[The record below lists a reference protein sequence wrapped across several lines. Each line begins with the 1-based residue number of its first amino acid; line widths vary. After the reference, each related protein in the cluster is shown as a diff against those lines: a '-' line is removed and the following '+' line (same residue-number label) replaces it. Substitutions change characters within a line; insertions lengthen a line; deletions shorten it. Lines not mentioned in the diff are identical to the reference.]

1 MHGSMRGDWKPGMVL
16 WDCGPA
22 RKDAGV
28 ATQRL
33 QPRRQSPTLQSGG
46 LFALI
51 EKVRRLPQSHSLR
64 AAIDEAARAARDIA
78 VAEAGRAIDA
88 PRGIYA
94 EKLAARRRVHVSGLK
109 GSATVLLAEAIR
121 QSLEKNLLLVYPDD
135 EAAQDATSDF
145 RTLSNGSVVHF
156 PERAVAPHRFELREN
171 LATGGDRNES
181 LLKILN
187 GGADVVV
194 TSVLGFIEKTI
205 PRAQLASHQ
214 RVLSIGDTLDLEAL
228 RDHLVDMGYDAV
240 TVIEEAGQ
248 FAVRGAIV
256 DVFDPAWD
264 YPARVELDDEE
275 IASIRSFDLDT
286 QRSVEALQTITV
298 LPASS
303 VPLDDKATAHLRAY
317 LQAREF
323 PKDLI
328 DSIAEEAEHSRS
340 SYVWRRYAPALG
352 MTGSLLEFFQEPPI
366 VWFVDGEGVNRVL
379 ANLSR
384 DFARNAQ
391 RAEDDFPPLALED
404 YVHPI
409 DHVRAFGAP
418 VVVHWA
424 LGDIASESA
433 APDTAPGDQL
443 ERPQE
448 NETTVKFQVAAHPS
462 VVGKLDPLLKQIK
475 SLGAKGVD
483 AMIYSETPTQRDRLA
498 DMLGE
503 DELLVHL
510 PVGWIASGF
519 IWEQAGLA
527 ILTDHQIFNRML
539 ARPRKKRAKRR
550 TTTVRTDSLQGGDY
564 VVHVDYGI
572 GRFVGLEKINADDG
586 ATECL
591 TVRFDGGDRIFV
603 PLDQIHLVEKYI
615 GREGVVPKLDKLGGS
630 RWQATKERAKKAIE
644 DVARDLLRVYAQR
657 ELATAPAF
665 GPDTQ
670 WQRELEASFPYEETP
685 HQISVTREIKD
696 DLETAHPMERLV
708 CGDVGFG
715 KTEVAI
721 RAAFKV
727 AASGKQVAVLVPTT
741 LLAFQHR
748 RTFTERMGRFPLR
761 IAMLSRFVSTNEQ
774 RETVAALREGTI
786 DVVIGTHRLFSKDVA
801 FKELGLL
808 IVDEEHRFGV
818 KHKERLKE
826 LAKGVHVLSLTATPI
841 PRTLYMSLSGL
852 RKISLIETPPRNRHP
867 VKTEVTA
874 FDEDVIAR
882 AISEEVGR
890 DGQVF
895 FVHNRV
901 QSINSLK
908 AFLEKLLPG
917 VRFGVAHGQM
927 KENQLENAVLDFM
940 NRKFDVLVATMIIE
954 SGLDFP
960 NANTLI
966 VNRADRFGLAQLY
979 QLRGRVGRREQQA
992 FAYFMV
998 PRQISLTP
1006 QAVKRLQA
1014 MEEFEELGS
1023 GYRLAMRDLEIR
1035 GAGNVLGTEQHGH
1048 VAAIGFELYTKLLKE
1063 TVDQLRGETHEEAP
1077 PCRVEAPYSCYLP
1090 DRYVADADERMLLYK
1105 RIARMTHPD
1114 EAVALGDELR
1124 DRFGEPPP
1132 PAQMLVDLAHIKLEA
1147 SGLGIVMVQLRDPGH
1162 RLLARDGRENAQD
1175 LPRGEASLEFAPG
1188 RALSPEAAAR
1198 LSETFGRRILFKA
1211 GKTFAVSLIGQP
1223 PSPLVDEVKN
1233 LLQVARFASKINSLP
1248 KR

>member
-1 MHGSMRGDWKPGMVL
+1 
-16 WDCGPA
+16 
-22 RKDAGV
+22 
-28 ATQRL
+28 
-33 QPRRQSPTLQSGG
+33 
-46 LFALI
+46 LI
-51 EKVRRLPQSHSLR
+51 DKIRRLPQTHALR
-64 AAIDEAARAARDIA
+64 ASIDEAGRVAREIA
-78 VAEAGRAIDA
+78 EAEAGRAIDA
-88 PRGIYA
+88 PRGIYKD
-94 EKLAARRRVHVSGLK
+94 KLASRRRVHVSGLK
-109 GSATVLLAEAIR
+109 GSSPVFLAEAIR
-121 QSLEKNLLLVYPDD
+121 QSLGKSLLLVYPDD
-135 EAAQDATSDF
+135 EAALDAVSDF
-145 RTLSNGSVVHF
+145 RTVSKGSVVHF
-156 PERAVAPHRFELREN
+156 PERAIAPHRFELREN
-171 LATGGDRNES
+171 LAAGGDRNES

-187 GGADVVV
+187 GAADVVV

-205 PRAQLASHQ
+205 PRVQLASHQ
-214 RVLSIGDTLDLEAL
+214 RLLQTGDTLDLEAL
-228 RDHLVDMGYDAV
+228 REHLVAMGYDAV
-240 TVIEEAGQ
+240 SVVEEAGQ

-264 YPARVELDDEE
+264 YPARVELDGDE

-286 QRSVEALQTITV
+286 QRSVQALLACTI
-298 LPASS
+298 LPAGT
-303 VPLDDKATAHLRAY
+303 VPLDSEATTHLRAF
-317 LQAREF
+317 LKARNFVAE
-323 PKDLI
+323 LI
-328 DSIAEEAEHSRS
+328 ERIADEAEHSRS

-352 MTGSLLEFFQEPPI
+352 MTGSLLEFFAEPPI

-379 ANLSR
+379 GTLAR

-391 RAEDDFPPLALED
+391 RAEDEFPPLALGD

-409 DHVRAFGAP
+409 DHVRAHAAP
-418 VVVHWA
+418 VVVHWSLA
-424 LGDIASESA
+424 DGSI
-433 APDTAPGDQL
+433 TAPLAEAAVKSDVLAIPTDGEQSI
-443 ERPQE
+443 
-448 NETTVKFQVAAHPS
+448 KFQTAAHPS
-462 VVGKLDPLLKQIK
+462 VVGKLDPLLKQIRT
-475 SLGAKGVD
+475 LGAKHVET
-483 AMIYSETPTQRDRLA
+483 MIYSETPTQRERMA

-503 DELLVHL
+503 DEMLVHL

-539 ARPRKKRAKRR
+539 ARPRKKRATRR

-572 GRFVGLEKINADDG
+572 GRFVGLEKINADDST
-586 ATECL
+586 TECL
-591 TVRFDGGDRIFV
+591 TIRFDGGDRIFV

-615 GREGVVPKLDKLGGS
+615 GREGVMPKLDKLSGS
-630 RWQATKERAKKAIE
+630 RWQHTKERAKKAIE
-644 DVARDLLRVYAQR
+644 DVARDLLRVYAER

-696 DLETAHPMERLV
+696 DLEEAHPMERLV

-727 AASGKQVAVLVPTT
+727 ASSGKQVAVLVPTT
-741 LLAFQHR
+741 LLAFQHQ
-748 RTFTERMGRFPLR
+748 RTFSERMGQFPLR
-761 IAMLSRFVSTNEQ
+761 IAMLSRFVSTAEQ
-774 RETVAALREGTI
+774 KKTLVDLREGSI

-801 FKELGLL
+801 FKDLGLL

-818 KHKERLKE
+818 KHKERLKQI
-826 LAKGVHVLSLTATPI
+826 AKGVHVLSLTATPI

-874 FDEDVIAR
+874 FDEDTIAR

-901 QSINSLK
+901 QSIHSMR

-927 KENQLENAVLDFM
+927 AEDELETAVLDFM
-940 NRKFDVLVATMIIE
+940 ARKFDVLISTMIIE

-966 VNRADRFGLAQLY
+966 INRADRFGLAQLY

-992 FAYFMV
+992 YAYFLV

-1048 VAAIGFELYTKLLKE
+1048 VAAIGFELYTKMLKE
-1063 TVDQLRGETHEEAP
+1063 TVDQLRGEAHEVAP
-1077 PCRVEAPYSCYLP
+1077 PCRVESPYSCYLP
-1090 DRYVADADERMLLYK
+1090 DRYVPDADERMLLYK

-1114 EAVALGDELR
+1114 EAVALGEELR
-1124 DRFGEPPP
+1124 DRFGDPPP
-1132 PAQMLVDLAHIKLEA
+1132 PAQTLVDLAHIKLEA
-1147 SGLGIVMVQLRDPGH
+1147 SQLGVTMVQLRDPGY
-1162 RLLARDGRENAQD
+1162 RLLAREGGRSGRAGAAESAQH
-1175 LPRGEASLEFAPG
+1175 LPRGEASVEFAPG

-1211 GKTFAVSLIGQP
+1211 GKTFAVSLIGDP
-1223 PSPLVDEVKN
+1223 PTPLVDEVKN

>member
-1 MHGSMRGDWKPGMVL
+1 MID
-16 WDCGPA
+16 
-22 RKDAGV
+22 
-28 ATQRL
+28 
-33 QPRRQSPTLQSGG
+33 
-46 LFALI
+46 
-51 EKVRRLPQSHSLR
+51 KVRRLPQTHSLR
-64 AAIDEAARAARDIA
+64 AAIEDAARAAREIA
-78 VAEAGRAIDA
+78 QAQAGRALDA
-88 PRGIYA
+88 PRGLYG
-94 EKLAARRRVHVSGLK
+94 EKLTARRRVHVSGLK
-109 GSATVLLAEAIR
+109 GSSPVLVAEAIR
-121 QSLEKNLLLVYPDD
+121 QSLGQSLLLVYPDD
-135 EAAQDATSDF
+135 EAAQDAASDF
-145 RTLSNGSVVHF
+145 RTLSSGSVVHF
-156 PERAVAPHRFELREN
+156 PERAIAPHRFELREN
-171 LATGGDRNES
+171 LAAGGDRNES

-214 RVLSIGDTLDLEAL
+214 RVLAVGDTLDLEAL
-228 RDHLVDMGYDAV
+228 RDHLVAMGYDAL

-248 FAVRGAIV
+248 FAVRGSIV

-264 YPARVELDDEE
+264 YPARVELDGDE

-286 QRSVEALQTITV
+286 QRSIETLQSCTI

-303 VPLDDKATAHLRAY
+303 VPLDDTATAHLRAY

-328 DSIAEEAEHSRS
+328 ERIADEAEHSRS

-352 MTGSLLEFFQEPPI
+352 MTGSLLEFFAEPPV
-366 VWFVDGEGVNRVL
+366 VWFVDGEGTNRVL
-379 ANLSR
+379 ANLAR
-384 DFARNAQ
+384 NFARNAQ
-391 RAEDDFPPLALED
+391 RAEDEFPPLALED
-404 YVHPI
+404 YVHAI
-409 DHVRAFGAP
+409 DHVRAHGAP

-424 LGDIASESA
+424 LSDASITA
-433 APDTAPGDQL
+433 APPADAAARSDAIDPPHD
-443 ERPQE
+443 
-448 NETTVKFQVAAHPS
+448 NEQSVRFQTSAHPS
-462 VVGKLDPLLKQIK
+462 VVGKLDPLLRQIK
-475 SLGAKGVD
+475 GLGAKGVD
-483 AMIYSETPTQRDRLA
+483 VMIYSETPTQRDRLA

-519 IWEQAGLA
+519 IWEQASLA

-539 ARPRKKRAKRR
+539 ARPRKKRIKRR
-550 TTTVRTDSLQGGDY
+550 TATVRTDSLKGGDY

-572 GRFVGLEKINADDG
+572 GRFVGLEKIEADEN

-603 PLDQIHLVEKYI
+603 PLDQIHLVEKYV
-615 GREGVVPKLDKLGGS
+615 GREGVVPKLDKLGGT
-630 RWQATKERAKKAIE
+630 RWQHTKERAQKAIE
-644 DVARDLLRVYAQR
+644 DVAKDLLRVYAER

-696 DLETAHPMERLV
+696 DLEEAHPMERLV

-727 AASGKQVAVLVPTT
+727 ASSGKQVAVLVPTT
-741 LLAFQHR
+741 LLAFQHQ
-748 RTFTERMGRFPLR
+748 RTFTERMKQFPLR
-761 IAMLSRFVSTNEQ
+761 IAMLSRFVSTAEQ
-774 RETVAALREGTI
+774 KETVAALREGTI
-786 DVVIGTHRLFSKDVA
+786 DIVIGTHRLFSKDVV
-801 FKELGLL
+801 FKDLGLL

-818 KHKERLKE
+818 KHKERLKQI
-826 LAKGVHVLSLTATPI
+826 AKGVHVLSLTATPI

-867 VKTEVTA
+867 VKTEVIA

-882 AISEEVGR
+882 AISEEIGR

-901 QSINSLK
+901 QSIHSMK

-927 KENQLENAVLDFM
+927 AEDQLESAVLDFM
-940 NRKFDVLVATMIIE
+940 SRKFDVLISTMIIE

-966 VNRADRFGLAQLY
+966 INRADRFGLAQLY

-992 FAYFMV
+992 YAYFMV

-1063 TVDQLRGETHEEAP
+1063 TVDALRGEAHEEAP

-1090 DRYVADADERMLLYK
+1090 DRYVPDADERMLLYR
-1105 RIARMTHPD
+1105 RIARMTDPD
-1114 EAVALGDELR
+1114 EAIALGDELR

-1132 PAQMLVDLAHIKLEA
+1132 PAQMLVDLAHVKLEA
-1147 SGLGIVMVQLRDPGH
+1147 SRLGVVIVQLRDPGY
-1162 RLLARDGRENAQD
+1162 RMLSRETGRSGRPGEVAQS
-1175 LPRGEASLEFAPG
+1175 LPRGEASLEFASG
-1188 RALSPEAAAR
+1188 RALTPEAAAR

-1211 GKTFAVSLIGQP
+1211 GSTFAVSLIGQP
-1223 PSPLVDEVKN
+1223 PARLVDEVKN

>member
-1 MHGSMRGDWKPGMVL
+1 MID
-16 WDCGPA
+16 
-22 RKDAGV
+22 
-28 ATQRL
+28 
-33 QPRRQSPTLQSGG
+33 
-46 LFALI
+46 
-51 EKVRRLPQSHSLR
+51 KVRRLPQTQSLR
-64 AAIDEAARAARDIA
+64 AAIDEAARAAREIA
-78 VAEAGRAIDA
+78 QAEAGRAIDA
-88 PRGIYA
+88 PRGAYA
-94 EKLAARRRVHVSGLK
+94 EKLSARRRVHVAGLK
-109 GSATVLLAEAIR
+109 GSSPVFLAEAIR
-121 QSLEKNLLLVYPDD
+121 QSLGKSILLVYPDD
-135 EAAQDATSDF
+135 EAAQDAVSDF
-145 RTLSNGSVVHF
+145 RTVSNGSIVHF

-214 RVLSIGDTLDLEAL
+214 RLLQTGDTLDLDGL
-228 RDHLVDMGYDAV
+228 REHLSDMGYDAV

-264 YPARVELDDEE
+264 HPARVELDGDE

-286 QRSVEALQTITV
+286 QRSIDALQSITI
-298 LPASS
+298 LPAGS
-303 VPLDDKATAHLRAY
+303 VPLDSEATTHLRAY
-317 LQAREF
+317 LKQRGF
-323 PKDLI
+323 D
-328 DSIAEEAEHSRS
+328 AELVERISDEAEHSRS

-352 MTGSLLEFFQEPPI
+352 MNGSLLEFFAEPPI
-366 VWFVDGEGVNRVL
+366 VWFVDGEGINRVL
-379 ANLSR
+379 ANLAR
-384 DFARNAQ
+384 DFVRNAQ
-391 RAEDDFPPLALED
+391 RAEDEFPPLALED

-409 DHVRAFGAP
+409 DHVRRYAAP
-418 VVVHWA
+418 VVTHWA
-424 LGDIASESA
+424 LDAAITAAIAAEDPPKADSIPPAFDGEVSI
-433 APDTAPGDQL
+433 
-443 ERPQE
+443 
-448 NETTVKFQVAAHPS
+448 KFQTAQHPS

-475 SLGAKGVD
+475 GLGAKGVEVSVF
-483 AMIYSETPTQRDRLA
+483 SETPTQRDRLA

-519 IWEQAGLA
+519 IWEQASLA

-550 TTTVRTDSLQGGDY
+550 TTTVRAESFQSGDY

-572 GRFVGLEKINADDG
+572 GRFVGLEKINADDS

-603 PLDQIHLVEKYI
+603 PLDQIHLVEKYV

-657 ELATAPAF
+657 EIATAPAF

-727 AASGKQVAVLVPTT
+727 ASSGKQVAVLVPTT
-741 LLAFQHR
+741 LLAFQHH
-748 RTFTERMGRFPLR
+748 RTFTERMKQFPLR
-761 IAMLSRFVSTNEQ
+761 IAMLSRFVSAAEQ
-774 RETVAALREGTI
+774 KQTVAAVREGAV

-801 FKELGLL
+801 FKDLGLL

-826 LAKGVHVLSLTATPI
+826 IAKGVHVLSLTATPI

-882 AISEEVGR
+882 AISEEIGR

-901 QSINSLK
+901 QSIYSMK

-927 KENQLENAVLDFM
+927 KEDELENAVLDFM
-940 NRKFDVLVATMIIE
+940 SRKFDVLISTMIIE

-966 VNRADRFGLAQLY
+966 INRADRFGLAQLY

-992 FAYFMV
+992 YAYFMV

-1048 VAAIGFELYTKLLKE
+1048 VAAIGFELYTKMLKE
-1063 TVDQLRGETHEEAP
+1063 TVDQLRGEAHEVLP

-1090 DRYVADADERMLLYK
+1090 DRYVPDADERMLLYK
-1105 RIARMTHPD
+1105 RIARMIHPD
-1114 EAVALGDELR
+1114 EAVALADELR
-1124 DRFGEPPP
+1124 DRFGDPPP

-1147 SGLGIVMVQLRDPGH
+1147 SQLGIVMVQLRDPGH
-1162 RLLARDGRENAQD
+1162 RLLARESHRAGGVESTQS
-1175 LPRGEASLEFAPG
+1175 LPRGEASLEFASG
-1188 RALSPEAAAR
+1188 RALTPEAAAR

-1223 PSPLVDEVKN
+1223 PARLVDEVKN

>member
-1 MHGSMRGDWKPGMVL
+1 M
-16 WDCGPA
+16 
-22 RKDAGV
+22 
-28 ATQRL
+28 
-33 QPRRQSPTLQSGG
+33 
-46 LFALI
+46 
-51 EKVRRLPQSHSLR
+51 R
-64 AAIDEAARAARDIA
+64 AAIDDAARAAREIA
-78 VAEAGRAIDA
+78 GVEAGRAIEA
-88 PRGIYA
+88 PRGLYKD
-94 EKLAARRRVHVSGLK
+94 KLAARRRVHVSGLK
-109 GSATVLLAEAIR
+109 GSSPVLVAEAIR
-121 QSLEKNLLLVYPDD
+121 QTLGRNVLLVYPDE
-135 EAAQDATSDF
+135 EAAQDAASDF
-145 RTLSNGSVVHF
+145 RTLSNGHVVHF
-156 PERAVAPHRFELREN
+156 PERAIAPHRFELREN
-171 LATGGDRNES
+171 LAAGGDRNES

-194 TSVLGFIEKTI
+194 TSVLGFVEKTI
-205 PRAQLASHQ
+205 PRAQLSSHQ
-214 RVLSIGDTLDLEAL
+214 RVLQSGDTLDLESL
-228 RDHLVDMGYDAV
+228 RDHLVDMGYDGV

-264 YPARVELDDEE
+264 YPARVELDGDE
-275 IASIRSFDLDT
+275 IASIRSFDLET
-286 QRSVEALQTITV
+286 QRSIDALQTITI

-303 VPLDDKATAHLRAY
+303 VPLDDAALAHLRSF
-317 LQAREF
+317 LKARAFAPE
-323 PKDLI
+323 LI
-328 DSIAEEAEHSRS
+328 ERISDEAEHSRS
-340 SYVWRRYAPALG
+340 SFVWRRYAPALG
-352 MTGSLLEFFQEPPI
+352 MTGSLLEFFAEPPV
-366 VWFVDGEGVNRVL
+366 VWFIDGEGTNRML
-379 ANLSR
+379 ANLAR
-384 DFARNAQ
+384 DFSRNAQ
-391 RAEDDFPPLALED
+391 RAEDEFPPLALED

-409 DHVRAFGAP
+409 DHVRAFGAA
-418 VVVHWA
+418 VVVHWGLA
-424 LGDIASESA
+424 DATITAAPPPEGSVPADKIEPLSESEA
-433 APDTAPGDQL
+433 MVRFQ
-443 ERPQE
+443 
-448 NETTVKFQVAAHPS
+448 TTAHPS
-462 VVGKLDPLLKQIK
+462 VVGKLDPLLRQIK
-475 SLGAKGVD
+475 SLNAKGVQTS
-483 AMIYSETPTQRDRLA
+483 IYSETPTQRDRLA

-519 IWEQAGLA
+519 IWEQAQLA

-550 TTTVRTDSLQGGDY
+550 TSTVRTDSLQGGDY

-572 GRFVGLEKINADDG
+572 GRFIGLEKINADDN

-591 TVRFDGGDRIFV
+591 TLRFDGGDRIFV

-615 GREGVVPKLDKLGGS
+615 GREGVTPKLDKLSGS

-644 DVARDLLRVYAQR
+644 DVARDLLRVYAER

-696 DLETAHPMERLV
+696 DLEIAQPMERLV

-727 AASGKQVAVLVPTT
+727 ASSGKQVAVLVPTT
-741 LLAFQHR
+741 LLAFQHH
-748 RTFTERMGRFPLR
+748 RTFTERMKQFPLR
-761 IAMLSRFVSTNEQ
+761 IAMLSRFISTAEQ
-774 RETVAALREGTI
+774 KEVVAGLREGTVDI
-786 DVVIGTHRLFSKDVA
+786 VIGTHRLFSKDVA

-826 LAKGVHVLSLTATPI
+826 IAKGVHVLSLTATPI

-874 FDEDVIAR
+874 FDEDVIAN
-882 AISEEVGR
+882 AISQEISR

-901 QSINSLK
+901 QSIHSLK
-908 AFLEKLLPG
+908 LFLEKLLPG
-917 VRFGVAHGQM
+917 VRIGVAHGQM
-927 KENQLENAVLDFM
+927 KEDELENAVLDFM
-940 NRKFDVLVATMIIE
+940 NRKYDVLVATMIIE

-992 FAYFMV
+992 YAYFLV

-1006 QAVKRLQA
+1006 QAMKRLQA

-1063 TVDQLRGETHEEAP
+1063 TVDQLRGETREEAP

-1114 EAVALGDELR
+1114 EAAALSEELR
-1124 DRFGEPPP
+1124 DRFGDPPP
-1132 PAQMLVDLAHIKLEA
+1132 PAQMLLDLAHIKLESA
-1147 SGLGIVMVQLRDPGH
+1147 LLGVVIVQLRDPGY
-1162 RLLARDGRENAQD
+1162 RMLAREVIPLRRDAS
-1175 LPRGEASLEFAPG
+1175 LAPPRGEANLEFASG
-1188 RALSPEAAAR
+1188 RALAPEAAAR

-1223 PSPLVDEVKN
+1223 PTQLVDEVKN

>member
-1 MHGSMRGDWKPGMVL
+1 MID
-16 WDCGPA
+16 
-22 RKDAGV
+22 
-28 ATQRL
+28 
-33 QPRRQSPTLQSGG
+33 
-46 LFALI
+46 
-51 EKVRRLPQSHSLR
+51 KVRRLPQTQSLR
-64 AAIDEAARAARDIA
+64 ASIDEAARAAREI
-78 VAEAGRAIDA
+78 AEAGAGRALDA
-88 PRGIYA
+88 PRGLYKD
-94 EKLAARRRVHVSGLK
+94 KLEARRRVHVSGLK
-109 GSATVLLAEAIR
+109 GSSPVLVAEAIR
-121 QSLEKNLLLVYPDD
+121 QALGKSILLVYPDD
-135 EAAQDATSDF
+135 EEAQDATSDF
-145 RTLSNGSVVHF
+145 RTLSNGHVVHF
-156 PERAVAPHRFELREN
+156 PERSVAPHRFELREN
-171 LATGGDRNES
+171 LAAGGDRNES

-214 RVLSIGDTLDLEAL
+214 RTLATGDTLDLDDL
-228 RDHLVDMGYDAV
+228 RDHLIDMGYDAV

-264 YPARVELDDEE
+264 YPARVELDGDD

-286 QRSVEALQTITV
+286 QRSIQALQTCTL
-298 LPASS
+298 LPAGS
-303 VPLDDKATAHLRAY
+303 VPLDSEATSHLRAY
-317 LQAREF
+317 LKERGFDAG
-323 PKDLI
+323 LI
-328 DSIAEEAEHSRS
+328 EKIADEAEHSRS

-352 MTGSLLEFFQEPPI
+352 MTGSLLEFFTEPPI
-366 VWFVDGEGVNRVL
+366 VWFVDGEGTNRIL
-379 ANLSR
+379 ANLAR

-391 RAEDDFPPLALED
+391 RAEDEFPPLALAD

-409 DHVRAFGAP
+409 DHVRAHAAP

-424 LGDIASESA
+424 LLDGSIT
-433 APDTAPGDQL
+433 TAPSSDAAAVPADRLEPPGD
-443 ERPQE
+443 
-448 NETTVKFQVAAHPS
+448 NEASVRFQTASHPS
-462 VVGKLDPLLKQIK
+462 VAGKLDPLLKQIK
-475 SLGAKGVD
+475 SLRAKGVD

-539 ARPRKKRAKRR
+539 ARPRKRKAKRR
-550 TTTVRTDSLQGGDY
+550 ATTVRTDSLQGGDY

-572 GRFVGLEKINADDG
+572 GRFVGLEKINADDN

-603 PLDQIHLVEKYI
+603 PLDQIHLVEKYV
-615 GREGVVPKLDKLGGS
+615 GREGVVPRLDKLSGS

-644 DVARDLLRVYAQR
+644 DVARDLLRVYAER

-727 AASGKQVAVLVPTT
+727 ASSGKQVAVLVPTT
-741 LLAFQHR
+741 LLAFQHQ
-748 RTFTERMGRFPLR
+748 RTFTERMKQFPLR
-761 IAMLSRFVSTNEQ
+761 IAMLSRFVSAAEQ
-774 RETVAALREGTI
+774 KQTVAAVREGNVDI
-786 DVVIGTHRLFSKDVA
+786 VIGTHRLFSKDVS
-801 FKELGLL
+801 FKDLGLL

-826 LAKGVHVLSLTATPI
+826 IAKGVHVLSLTATPI

-882 AISEEVGR
+882 AISEEISR

-901 QSINSLK
+901 QSIHSMR

-927 KENQLENAVLDFM
+927 AEDDLETAVLDFM
-940 NRKFDVLVATMIIE
+940 SRKFDVLISTMIIE

-966 VNRADRFGLAQLY
+966 INRADRFGLAQLY

-992 FAYFMV
+992 YAYFLV

-1048 VAAIGFELYTKLLKE
+1048 VAAIGFELYTKMLKE
-1063 TVDQLRGETHEEAP
+1063 TVDQLRGEAHDEAP

-1090 DRYVADADERMLLYK
+1090 DRYVADADERMLVYK

-1114 EAVALGDELR
+1114 EAVGLGDELR
-1124 DRFGEPPP
+1124 DRFGDPPP
-1132 PAQMLVDLAHIKLEA
+1132 PARMLVDLAHIKLEA
-1147 SGLGIVMVQLRDPGH
+1147 SQLGVVMVLLRDPGH
-1162 RLLARDGRENAQD
+1162 RLLARDGVAKSGSVDPQS
-1175 LPRGEASLEFAPG
+1175 LPRGEASLEFATG
-1188 RALSPEAAAR
+1188 RAISPEAAAR
-1198 LSETFGRRILFKA
+1198 LSETFGRRILFKS

-1223 PSPLVDEVKN
+1223 PARLVDEVKN

>member
-1 MHGSMRGDWKPGMVL
+1 MIDN
-16 WDCGPA
+16 
-22 RKDAGV
+22 
-28 ATQRL
+28 
-33 QPRRQSPTLQSGG
+33 
-46 LFALI
+46 
-51 EKVRRLPQSHSLR
+51 VRRLPQTNSLR
-64 AAIDEAARAARDIA
+64 AAIDEAARAAREVA
-78 VAEAGRAIDA
+78 QAEAGRAIDA
-88 PRGIYA
+88 PRGLHG
-94 EKLAARRRVHVSGLK
+94 EKLAARCRVHVAGLK
-109 GSATVLLAEAIR
+109 GSSTVLVAEAIR
-121 QSLEKNLLLVYPDD
+121 QSLERSLLLVYPDD

-145 RTLSNGSVVHF
+145 RTLSHGSVVHF

-171 LATGGDRNES
+171 LAAGGDRNES

-187 GGADVVV
+187 GAADVVV

-205 PRAQLASHQ
+205 PRRQLSSHQ
-214 RVLSIGDTLDLEAL
+214 RVLSVGDTLDLDAL
-228 RDHLVDMGYDAV
+228 REHLVDMGYDAV

-264 YPARVELDDEE
+264 YPARVELDGDE
-275 IASIRSFDLDT
+275 IASIRSFDLET
-286 QRSVEALQTITV
+286 QRSIQALQTCTM
-298 LPASS
+298 LPAGS
-303 VPLDDKATAHLRAY
+303 VPLDREAVAHLRAY
-317 LQAREF
+317 LEARDFAPE
-323 PKDLI
+323 LI
-328 DSIAEEAEHSRS
+328 EKISDEAEHSRS

-352 MTGSLLEFFQEPPI
+352 MTGSLLEFFDEPPI
-366 VWFVDGEGVNRVL
+366 VWFVDGEGTNRVL
-379 ANLSR
+379 ANLAR

-391 RAEDDFPPLALED
+391 RAEDEFPPLALGD

-409 DHVRAFGAP
+409 DHVRAHGSA

-424 LGDIASESA
+424 LGDVTA
-433 APDTAPGDQL
+433 APAADSPKADAVPPARDG
-443 ERPQE
+443 
-448 NETTVKFQVAAHPS
+448 ETFVRFQTTAHPS

-475 SLGAKGVD
+475 GLGAKGVD
-483 AMIYSETPTQRDRLA
+483 VMIYSETPTQRDRLA

-572 GRFVGLEKINADDG
+572 GRFVGLEKISADDS

-630 RWQATKERAKKAIE
+630 RWQHTKERAKKAIE

-670 WQRELEASFPYEETP
+670 WQHELEASFPYEETP

-727 AASGKQVAVLVPTT
+727 ASSGKQVAVLVPTT
-741 LLAFQHR
+741 LLAFQHQ
-748 RTFTERMGRFPLR
+748 RTFTERMKQFPLR
-761 IAMLSRFVSTNEQ
+761 IAMLSRFVSTAEQ
-774 RETVAALREGTI
+774 KQTVAALREGTV
-786 DVVIGTHRLFSKDVA
+786 DVVIGTHRLLSKDVA
-801 FKELGLL
+801 FRDLGLL
-808 IVDEEHRFGV
+808 VVDEEHRFGV

-826 LAKGVHVLSLTATPI
+826 IAKGVHVLSLTATPI

-882 AISEEVGR
+882 AISEEIGR

-901 QSINSLK
+901 QSIHSMK

-927 KENQLENAVLDFM
+927 KEDELENAVLDFM
-940 NRKFDVLVATMIIE
+940 SRKYDVLISTMIIE

-966 VNRADRFGLAQLY
+966 VSRADRLGLAQLY

-992 FAYFMV
+992 YAYFLV

-1048 VAAIGFELYTKLLKE
+1048 VAAIGFELYTKMLKE
-1063 TVDQLRGETHEEAP
+1063 TVDQLRGEAHEEAP

-1090 DRYVADADERMLLYK
+1090 DRYVSDADERMLLYK
-1105 RIARMTHPD
+1105 RIARMADPD

-1132 PAQMLVDLAHIKLEA
+1132 PAQMLIDLAHIKLEA
-1147 SGLGIVMVQLRDPGH
+1147 SRLGVVMVHLRDPGH
-1162 RLLARDGRENAQD
+1162 RLLARDGAARKEPEGVQS

-1188 RALSPEAAAR
+1188 RALSPQAAAR
-1198 LSETFGRRILFKA
+1198 LSETFGRRILFKS

-1223 PSPLVDEVKN
+1223 PARLVDEVKN

>member
-1 MHGSMRGDWKPGMVL
+1 
-16 WDCGPA
+16 
-22 RKDAGV
+22 
-28 ATQRL
+28 
-33 QPRRQSPTLQSGG
+33 
-46 LFALI
+46 LI
-51 EKVRRLPQSHSLR
+51 EHVRRLPQTNSLR
-64 AAIDEAARAARDIA
+64 ASIDEAFRAAREIA
-78 VAEAGRAIDA
+78 DAEAGRAVDRPKGTFA
-88 PRGIYA
+88 A
-94 EKLAARRRVHVSGLK
+94 KLASRRRVHVSGLK
-109 GSATVLLAEAIR
+109 GSSPVLLAETIR
-121 QSLEKNLLLVYPDD
+121 QSLGRNLLLVYPDD
-135 EAAQDATSDF
+135 EAAQDAVSDF
-145 RTLSNGSVVHF
+145 RTLSKGSVVHF
-156 PERAVAPHRFELREN
+156 PERAIAPHRFELREN
-171 LATGGDRNES
+171 LAAGGDRNES

-187 GGADVVV
+187 GAADVVV
-194 TSVLGFIEKTI
+194 TSVLGLIEKTI
-205 PRAQLASHQ
+205 LRTQLSSNQ
-214 RVLSIGDTLDLEAL
+214 RVLQAGDSLDLEAL
-228 RDHLVDMGYDAV
+228 REHLVDMGYDGV

-264 YPARVELDDEE
+264 YPARVELDGDE
-275 IASIRSFDLDT
+275 IASIRSFDLET
-286 QRSVEALQTITV
+286 QRSIDALQTITI

-303 VPLDDKATAHLRAY
+303 VPLDAAALAHLRAF
-317 LQAREF
+317 LKERDFTPE
-323 PKDLI
+323 LI
-328 DSIAEEAEHSRS
+328 ERISDEAEHSRS
-340 SYVWRRYAPALG
+340 SFVWRRYAPALG
-352 MTGSLLEFFQEPPI
+352 MTGSLLEFFDEPPI
-366 VWFVDGEGVNRVL
+366 VWFIDGEGINRVL
-379 ANLSR
+379 SNLAR

-391 RAEDDFPPLALED
+391 RAEDEFPPLALDD

-409 DHVRAFGAP
+409 DHVRRFAAP

-424 LGDIASESA
+424 LSDSTISTTTQPENATLADAIEPA
-433 APDTAPGDQL
+433 N
-443 ERPQE
+443 E
-448 NETTVKFQVAAHPS
+448 NETTVRFQTAAHPS
-462 VVGKLDPLLKQIK
+462 VVGKLDPLLRQIK
-475 SLGAKGVD
+475 SLNAKGVETS
-483 AMIYSETPTQRDRLA
+483 IYSETPTQRDRLA

-519 IWEQAGLA
+519 IWEHAQLA

-539 ARPRKKRAKRR
+539 ARPRKRKAKRR
-550 TTTVRTDSLQGGDY
+550 TSTVRTDSLQSGDY

-572 GRFVGLEKINADDG
+572 GRFIGLEKISADDN

-591 TVRFDGGDRIFV
+591 TLRFDGGDRIFV

-615 GREGVVPKLDKLGGS
+615 GREGVTPKLDKLSGS

-644 DVARDLLRVYAQR
+644 DVARDLLRVYAER

-685 HQISVTREIKD
+685 HQISVTRDIKD
-696 DLETAHPMERLV
+696 DLETPSPMERLV

-727 AASGKQVAVLVPTT
+727 ASSGKQVAVLVPTT
-741 LLAFQHR
+741 LLAFQHH
-748 RTFTERMGRFPLR
+748 RTFTERMKQFPLR
-761 IAMLSRFVSTNEQ
+761 IAMLSRFVSTAEQ
-774 RETVAALREGTI
+774 KEVVAGLREGTI

-826 LAKGVHVLSLTATPI
+826 IAKGVHVLSLTATPI

-874 FDEDVIAR
+874 FDEDVIAN
-882 AISEEVGR
+882 AISQEVGR

-901 QSINSLK
+901 QSIYSLK

-927 KENQLENAVLDFM
+927 KEDELENAVLDFM
-940 NRKFDVLVATMIIE
+940 SRKYDVLVATMIIE

-979 QLRGRVGRREQQA
+979 QLRGRVGRGEQQA
-992 FAYFMV
+992 YAYFMV

-1006 QAVKRLQA
+1006 QAMKRLQA

-1063 TVDQLRGETHEEAP
+1063 TVDQLRGETREEAP
-1077 PCRVEAPYSCYLP
+1077 PCRVETPYSCYLP

-1114 EAVALGDELR
+1114 EAIALSDELR
-1124 DRFGEPPP
+1124 DRFGDPPA
-1132 PAQMLVDLAHIKLEA
+1132 PAQMLLDLAHIKLEA
-1147 SGLGIVMVQLRDPGH
+1147 SQLGVVVVQLRDPGY
-1162 RLLARDGRENAQD
+1162 RTLQRDVIPLRRAAETP
-1175 LPRGEASLEFAPG
+1175 PRGEANLEFASG
-1188 RALSPEAAAR
+1188 RALTPEAAAR

-1223 PSPLVDEVKN
+1223 PIPLVDEVKN

>member
-1 MHGSMRGDWKPGMVL
+1 MID
-16 WDCGPA
+16 
-22 RKDAGV
+22 
-28 ATQRL
+28 
-33 QPRRQSPTLQSGG
+33 
-46 LFALI
+46 
-51 EKVRRLPQSHSLR
+51 KVRRLPQTQSLR
-64 AAIDEAARAARDIA
+64 AAIDEAGRAAREIA
-78 VAEAGRAIDA
+78 NAEAGRAIDA
-88 PRGIYA
+88 PRGAYA
-94 EKLAARRRVHVSGLK
+94 DKLAARRRVHVAGLK
-109 GSATVLLAEAIR
+109 GSSPVFVAEAIR
-121 QSLEKNLLLVYPDD
+121 QALGRNLLLVYPDD

-145 RTLSNGSVVHF
+145 RTASTGSIVHF
-156 PERAVAPHRFELREN
+156 PERDVAPHRFDLREN

-214 RVLSIGDTLDLEAL
+214 RVLSVGDALDLDSL
-228 RDHLVDMGYDAV
+228 REHLVDMGYDAV

-264 YPARVELDDEE
+264 FPARVELDGDD
-275 IASIRSFDLDT
+275 ISSIRSFDLDT
-286 QRSVEALQTITV
+286 QRSIDALQTCTI
-298 LPASS
+298 LPAGS
-303 VPLDDKATAHLRAY
+303 VPLDSSATSHLRGY
-317 LQAREF
+317 LKERGFDAE
-323 PKDLI
+323 LI
-328 DSIAEEAEHSRS
+328 TRIADEAEHSRS

-352 MTGSLLEFFQEPPI
+352 MTGSLLEFFAEPPI
-366 VWFVDGEGVNRVL
+366 VWFVDGEGINRVL
-379 ANLSR
+379 TNLAR

-391 RAEDDFPPLALED
+391 RAEDEFPPLALGD
-404 YVHPI
+404 YVHSI
-409 DHVRAFGAP
+409 DHARAFATP
-418 VVVHWA
+418 IVVHWA
-424 LGDIASESA
+424 LGDATIA
-433 APDTAPGDQL
+433 APPLA
-443 ERPQE
+443 
-448 NETTVKFQVAAHPS
+448 ETTVVPDSIEPTRDGEQTIRFQTTAHPS

-483 AMIYSETPTQRDRLA
+483 VSIFSETPTQRDRLA

-503 DELLVHL
+503 DEILVHL
-510 PVGWIASGF
+510 PVGWIAGGF

-550 TTTVRTDSLQGGDY
+550 TTTIRTDHLQSGDY

-572 GRFVGLEKINADDG
+572 GRFVGLEKISADDG

-603 PLDQIHLVEKYI
+603 PLDQIHLVEKYV
-615 GREGVVPKLDKLGGS
+615 GREGVVPKLDKLSGS

-644 DVARDLLRVYAQR
+644 DVARDLLRVYAER

-696 DLETAHPMERLV
+696 DLEVAHPMERLV

-727 AASGKQVAVLVPTT
+727 ASSGKQVAVLVPTT
-741 LLAFQHR
+741 LLAFQHH
-748 RTFTERMGRFPLR
+748 RTFTERMKQFPLR
-761 IAMLSRFVSTNEQ
+761 IAMLSRFVSAAEQ
-774 RETVAALREGTI
+774 KETVAAVREGNVDI
-786 DVVIGTHRLFSKDVA
+786 VIGTHRLFSKDVS
-801 FKELGLL
+801 FKDLGLL
-808 IVDEEHRFGV
+808 VVDEEHRFGV

-874 FDEDVIAR
+874 FDEDTIAR
-882 AISEEVGR
+882 AISEEIGR

-901 QSINSLK
+901 QSIHSLK

-927 KENQLENAVLDFM
+927 GENELENAVLDFM

-992 FAYFMV
+992 YAYFMV

-1063 TVDQLRGETHEEAP
+1063 TVDQLRGETKDVAP
-1077 PCRVEAPYSCYLP
+1077 PCRVEAPYSCFLP
-1090 DRYVADADERMLLYK
+1090 DRYVADADERMVLYK
-1105 RIARMTHPD
+1105 RIARMDHPD
-1114 EAVALGDELR
+1114 QAVALADELR
-1124 DRFGEPPP
+1124 DRFGDPPP
-1132 PAQMLVDLAHIKLEA
+1132 PAQMLVDLAQIKLEA
-1147 SGLGIVMVQLRDPGH
+1147 SQAGIVLVQLRDPGH
-1162 RLLARDGRENAQD
+1162 RLLAREAAQ
-1175 LPRGEASLEFAPG
+1175 LPRGEATLEFASG
-1188 RALSPEAAAR
+1188 RAISPEAAAR

-1223 PSPLVDEVKN
+1223 PARLPDEVKN

>member
-1 MHGSMRGDWKPGMVL
+1 M
-16 WDCGPA
+16 
-22 RKDAGV
+22 
-28 ATQRL
+28 
-33 QPRRQSPTLQSGG
+33 
-46 LFALI
+46 I
-51 EKVRRLPQSHSLR
+51 ERIQRLPQTHSLR
-64 AAIDEAARAARDIA
+64 AAIDEAVRAARELA
-78 VAEAGRAIDA
+78 HAAAGRAIDA
-88 PRGIYA
+88 PRGLYK
-94 EKLAARRRVHVSGLK
+94 EKLASRGRIHVSGLK
-109 GSATVLLAEAIR
+109 GSSTVFLAEAIR
-121 QSLEKNLLLVYPDD
+121 QSLARSLLLVYPDD
-135 EAAQDATSDF
+135 EAALDATSDF
-145 RTLSNGSVVHF
+145 RTISTGSVVHF
-156 PERAVAPHRFELREN
+156 PERAIAPHRFELREN
-171 LATGGDRNES
+171 LAAGGDRNES

-194 TSVLGFIEKTI
+194 TSVIGFVEKTI
-205 PRAQLASHQ
+205 PREMLVSHQ
-214 RVLSIGDTLDLEAL
+214 RVLSVGDTLELDDLRE
-228 RDHLVDMGYDAV
+228 HLVAMGYDAV
-240 TVIEEAGQ
+240 AVVEEAGQ

-264 YPARVELDDEE
+264 YPSRLELDGDE
-275 IASIRSFDLDT
+275 IVSIRSFDLDT
-286 QRSVEALQTITV
+286 QRSVDAVQTCTV

-303 VPLDDKATAHLRAY
+303 VPLDDTATAHLRAF
-317 LQAREF
+317 LEARDF
-323 PKDLI
+323 PNDLVTR
-328 DSIAEEAEHSRS
+328 IADEAEHSRS

-352 MTGSLLEFFQEPPI
+352 MTGSLLDFFAEPPV
-366 VWFVDGEGVNRVL
+366 VWFVDGDGINRVL

-384 DFARNAQ
+384 DFARAAS
-391 RAEDDFPPLALED
+391 RAEDEFPALALAD
-404 YVHPI
+404 YVHPVE
-409 DHVRAFGAP
+409 HVRKFAAP
-418 VVVHWA
+418 VVVQWA
-424 LGDIASESA
+424 LGETSIITATPSEDVA
-433 APDTAPGDQL
+433 ADSLSPTQDGEHTL
-443 ERPQE
+443 
-448 NETTVKFQVAAHPS
+448 KFLTSAHPS

-475 SLGAKGVD
+475 SLRAKHVD
-483 AMIYSETPTQRDRLA
+483 TSIYSETPTQRDRLA
-498 DMLGE
+498 DMLGD
-503 DELLVHL
+503 DEELVHL

-550 TTTVRTDSLQGGDY
+550 TAAVRTESLQGGDY

-572 GRFVGLEKINADDG
+572 GRFVGLEKIASDDSA

-591 TVRFDGGDRIFV
+591 TLRFDGGDRIFV

-615 GREGVVPKLDKLGGS
+615 GREGVEPRLDKLGGS
-630 RWQATKERAKKAIE
+630 RWQHTKERAKKAIE
-644 DVARDLLRVYAQR
+644 DVARDLLRVYAER
-657 ELATAPAF
+657 ELASAPEF
-665 GPDTQ
+665 GPDTP

-727 AASGKQVAVLVPTT
+727 ATSGKQVAVLVPTT
-741 LLAFQHR
+741 LLAFQHY
-748 RTFTERMGRFPLR
+748 RTFTERMGGFPLR
-761 IAMLSRFVSTNEQ
+761 IAMLSRFISTAQ
-774 RETVAALREGTI
+774 QKETVAALREGTV
-786 DVVIGTHRLFSKDVA
+786 DMVVGTHRLLSKDVA
-801 FKELGLL
+801 FKDLGLL

-818 KHKERLKE
+818 KHKERLKQ
-826 LAKGVHVLSLTATPI
+826 LAKGVHALSLTATPI

-867 VKTEVTA
+867 VKTEVAA
-874 FDEDVIAR
+874 FDEDIIAR

-901 QSINSLK
+901 QSINSMK
-908 AFLEKLLPG
+908 AFLERLLPG

-927 KENQLENAVLDFM
+927 AESELENAVLDFM

-966 VNRADRFGLAQLY
+966 VNRADRLGLAQLY

-992 FAYFMV
+992 YAYFFV

-1048 VAAIGFELYTKLLKE
+1048 VAAIGFELYTKMLKE
-1063 TVDQLRGETHEEAP
+1063 TVDELRGEATEQTP
-1077 PCRVEAPYSCYLP
+1077 PCRVESPYSCYLP
-1090 DRYVADADERMLLYK
+1090 DRFVPDADERLMLYK
-1105 RIARMTHPD
+1105 RIARMTEPE
-1114 EAVALGDELR
+1114 EAVALDEELR
-1124 DRFGEPPP
+1124 DRFGDP
-1132 PAQMLVDLAHIKLEA
+1132 PAPARMLIDLAHIKLLA
-1147 SGLGIVMVQLRDPGH
+1147 SQLGVVMVQLRDPGY
-1162 RLLARDGRENAQD
+1162 RLLARAGGRSSGPAAAES

-1188 RALSPEAAAR
+1188 RALVPEAAAR

-1211 GKTFAVSLIGQP
+1211 GKTFAVSLVGQP
-1223 PSPLVDEVKN
+1223 PTPLVDEVKN
-1233 LLQVARFASKINSLP
+1233 LLQVARFAISINGLP

>member
-1 MHGSMRGDWKPGMVL
+1 MID
-16 WDCGPA
+16 
-22 RKDAGV
+22 
-28 ATQRL
+28 
-33 QPRRQSPTLQSGG
+33 
-46 LFALI
+46 
-51 EKVRRLPQSHSLR
+51 KVRRLPPTQSLR
-64 AAIDEAARAARDIA
+64 AAIDEAARSAKEIAR
-78 VAEAGRAIDA
+78 AEAGRAIDA
-88 PRGIYA
+88 PRGSYA
-94 EKLAARRRVHVSGLK
+94 DKLAARRRVHVSGLK
-109 GSATVLLAEAIR
+109 GSSTVLVAEAIR
-121 QSLEKNLLLVYPDD
+121 QALGRSLLLVYPDD
-135 EAAQDATSDF
+135 EAAQDAASDF
-145 RTLSNGSVVHF
+145 RTLSSGSVVHF
-156 PERAVAPHRFELREN
+156 PERAIAPHRFELREN
-171 LATGGDRNES
+171 LAAGGDRNES

-194 TSVLGFIEKTI
+194 TSVLGLLEKTI
-205 PRAQLASHQ
+205 PRAQLSSHQ
-214 RVLSIGDTLDLEAL
+214 RVLSTGDTLDLDAL
-228 RDHLVDMGYDAV
+228 REHLADMGYDAV

-248 FAVRGAIV
+248 YAVRGAIV

-264 YPARVELDDEE
+264 FPARVELDGDE

-286 QRSVEALQTITV
+286 QRSIEALQSCTI
-298 LPASS
+298 LPAGS
-303 VPLDDKATAHLRAY
+303 VPLDLHAVQNLRAY
-317 LQAREF
+317 LGDRGFAA
-323 PKDLI
+323 DLV
-328 DSIAEEAEHSRS
+328 DRIADEAEHSRS

-352 MTGSLLEFFQEPPI
+352 MTGSLLEFFVEPPV

-379 ANLSR
+379 ANVTR

-391 RAEDDFPPLALED
+391 RAEDEFPPLALGD
-404 YVHPI
+404 YVHAI
-409 DHVRAFGAP
+409 DHVRRYAAP
-418 VVVHWA
+418 VVIHWGLTDA
-424 LGDIASESA
+424 TITA
-433 APDTAPGDQL
+433 APVADAELKADSLAPPVDGEQSV
-443 ERPQE
+443 R
-448 NETTVKFQVAAHPS
+448 FQTAAHPS

-483 AMIYSETPTQRDRLA
+483 VMIYSETPTQRDRLA

-503 DELLVHL
+503 DEVLVHL

-519 IWEQAGLA
+519 IWEQAQLA

-550 TTTVRTDSLQGGDY
+550 TTTVRTDNLQSGDY

-572 GRFVGLEKINADDG
+572 GRFVGLEKITSDDG

-615 GREGVVPKLDKLGGS
+615 GREGVVPRLDKLSGS
-630 RWQATKERAKKAIE
+630 RWQATKERAKRAIE
-644 DVARDLLRVYAQR
+644 EVARDLLRVYAER

-727 AASGKQVAVLVPTT
+727 ASSGKQVAVLVPTT
-741 LLAFQHR
+741 LLAFQHH
-748 RTFTERMGRFPLR
+748 RTFTERMKQFPLR
-761 IAMLSRFVSTNEQ
+761 IAMLSRFVSTAEQ
-774 RETVAALREGTI
+774 KQTVAALREGGV

-801 FKELGLL
+801 FRELGLL

-818 KHKERLKE
+818 KHKERLKQM
-826 LAKGVHVLSLTATPI
+826 AKGVHVLSLTATPI

-882 AISEEVGR
+882 AISEEISR

-901 QSINSLK
+901 QSIHSLR

-927 KENQLENAVLDFM
+927 KEDELENAVLDFM

-992 FAYFMV
+992 YAYFMV

-1063 TVDQLRGETHEEAP
+1063 TVDQLRGEAHEEAP

-1090 DRYVADADERMLLYK
+1090 DRYVPDADERMLLYK
-1105 RIARMTHPD
+1105 RIARMTDPE

-1124 DRFGEPPP
+1124 DRFGDPPP
-1132 PAQMLVDLAHIKLEA
+1132 PAQMLVDLAHLKLEA
-1147 SGLGIVMVQLRDPGH
+1147 SRLGIVLAQLRDPGY
-1162 RLLARDGRENAQD
+1162 RMLARERVDPASPAASV
-1175 LPRGEASLEFAPG
+1175 PRGEATLEFAPG
-1188 RALSPEAAAR
+1188 RALTPEAAAR

-1211 GKTFAVSLIGQP
+1211 GSTFAVSLIGQP
-1223 PSPLVDEVKN
+1223 PTRLVDEVKN